1 MSQSRERLE
10 KTLQELGIL
19 AKKSLGQNFLASDLV
34 IERIINQ
41 VKEFAPESL
50 VEVGP
55 GPGALTYFL
64 REMGVPLTLIELDR
78 VMAAY
83 WRDQGLNVLEEDA
96 LKLDWSQF
104 YSDNK
109 KLVFVSN
116 LPYQIS
122 SSIVIERSIEEKGP
136 EHMVLMFQK
145 EVAQR
150 IRALAKTEHY
160 GLLSVIAQT
169 FWKTSM
175 VTEAGPRDFSPPPRV
190 ASRVLAFSRIPSE
203 VKDRESFLKFVKAA
217 FAQRRKLL
225 KSNLSGLLHQK
236 KLTEEQ
242 LVNWLAEM
250 GFKETARAE
259 ELSPSHF
266 VRLYNYL
273 FGINPDRPL

>member
-19 AKKSLGQNFLASDLV
+19 AKKSLGQNFLVSDLV

-41 VKEFAPESL
+41 VKEFAPEAL

-64 REMGVPLTLIELDR
+64 REMGVPLSLIELDR
-78 VMAAY
+78 VIAAY
-83 WRDQGLNVLEEDA
+83 WRDQGLQVIEEDA

-104 YSDNK
+104 YSDK

-122 SSIVIERSIEEKGP
+122 SSIVIDRSLEENGP

-150 IRALAKTEHY
+150 IRASAKTEHY

-169 FWKTSM
+169 FWKTTM

-190 ASRVLAFSRIPSE
+190 ASRVLAFSKIPTE
-203 VKDRESFLKFVKAA
+203 VKDRERFLKFVKAA

-225 KSNLSGLLHQK
+225 KSNLSGLLNQK
-236 KLTEEQ
+236 TLTEDQ
-242 LVNWLAEM
+242 LVNWLTEM

-259 ELSPSHF
+259 ELSPLQF

-273 FGINPDRPL
+273 FGIVPGNPL

>member
-1 MSQSRERLE
+1 MSQARERLE

-19 AKKSLGQNFLASDLV
+19 AKKSLGQNFLVSDKV
-34 IERIINQ
+34 IERIIMQ
-41 VKEFAPESL
+41 VKEFAPEQL

-64 REMGVPLTLIELDR
+64 RQMNLPLQLIELDR
-78 VMAAY
+78 EIAAY
-83 WRDQGLNVLEEDA
+83 WREQGLPVIEEDA
-96 LKLDWSQF
+96 LRLDWSQF
-104 YSDNK
+104 YSDK

-122 SSIVIERSIEEKGP
+122 SSIVIERSLEENGP
-136 EHMVLMFQK
+136 QHMVLMFQK

-150 IRALAKTEHY
+150 IRAAAKTEHY

-169 FWKTSM
+169 FWKTEM
-175 VTEAGPRDFSPPPRV
+175 VTEAGPRDFLPAPKV
-190 ASRVLAFSRIPSE
+190 ASRVLAFSKIPSE
-203 VKDRESFLKFVKAA
+203 VKNRQAFLTFVKAG

-242 LVNWLAEM
+242 LIGWLAEL

-259 ELSPSHF
+259 ELSPQQFVKLYKHF
-266 VRLYNYL
+266 G
-273 FGINPDRPL
+273 FEA

>member
-1 MSQSRERLE
+1 MSQAKERLE

-19 AKKSLGQNFLASDLV
+19 AKKSLGQNFLVSDVV

-41 VKEFAPESL
+41 VKAFAPEQL
-50 VEVGP
+50 IEVGP

-64 REMGVPLTLIELDR
+64 RQMDVPLQLIELDR
-78 VMAAY
+78 VIAAY
-83 WRDQGLNVLEEDA
+83 WREQGLPVIEEDA
-96 LKLDWSQF
+96 LRLDWSSF
-104 YSDNK
+104 YSGK
-109 KLVFVSN
+109 KVVFVSN

-122 SSIVIERSIEEKGP
+122 SSIVIERSLEETGVA
-136 EHMVLMFQK
+136 HMVLMFQK

-150 IRALAKTEHY
+150 IRALPKTEPY

-169 FWKTSM
+169 FWKTEM

-190 ASRVLAFSRIPSE
+190 ASRVLAFSRLE
-203 VKDRESFLKFVKAA
+203 TTVKNRPAFLTFVKAA

-242 LVNWLAEM
+242 LVAWLTEM

-259 ELSPSHF
+259 ELSPVQFVKLYHHF
-266 VRLYNYL
+266 G
-273 FGINPDRPL
+273 FEG

>member
-10 KTLQELGIL
+10 QTLQELGIL
-19 AKKSLGQNFLASDLV
+19 AKKSLGQNFLVSDLV
-34 IERIINQ
+34 IERIINK
-41 VKEFAPESL
+41 VKEFTPEAL

-64 REMGVPLTLIELDR
+64 RQMNVPLTLIELDR
-78 VMAAY
+78 VIAAY
-83 WRDQGLNVLEEDA
+83 WREQNIPVIEEDA
-96 LKLDWSQF
+96 LRLDWSQF
-104 YSDNK
+104 YSDK

-122 SSIVIERSIEEKGP
+122 SSIVIDRSLEDKGV

-150 IRALAKTEHY
+150 IRAPAQSEHY

-169 FWKTSM
+169 FWKPEM

-190 ASRVLAFSRIPSE
+190 ASRVLAFSRI
-203 VKDRESFLKFVKAA
+203 ESPVQNRKAFLNFVKAA

-225 KSNLSGLLHQK
+225 KKNLAGLLSQK

-242 LVNWLAEM
+242 LVGWMAEM

-259 ELSPSHF
+259 ELSPAQF
-266 VRLYNYL
+266 VRLYKN
-273 FGINPDRPL
+273 FGFEP

>member
-1 MSQSRERLE
+1 MSSQSRERLE
-10 KTLQELGIL
+10 QTLQELGIL
-19 AKKSLGQNFLASDLV
+19 AKKSLGQNFLVSDLV
-34 IERIINQ
+34 IERIINK
-41 VKEFAPESL
+41 VKEFTPEAL

-64 REMGVPLTLIELDR
+64 RQMNVPLTLIELDR
-78 VMAAY
+78 VIAAY
-83 WRDQGLNVLEEDA
+83 WREQNIPVIEEDA
-96 LKLDWSQF
+96 LRLDWSQF
-104 YSDNK
+104 YSDK

-122 SSIVIERSIEEKGP
+122 SSIVIDRSLEDKGV

-150 IRALAKTEHY
+150 IRAPAQSEHY

-169 FWKTSM
+169 FWKPEM

-190 ASRVLAFSRIPSE
+190 ASRVLAFSRIESP
-203 VKDRESFLKFVKAA
+203 VKNRKAFLNFVKAA

-225 KSNLSGLLHQK
+225 KKNLAGLLSQK

-242 LVNWLAEM
+242 LVGWMAEM

-259 ELSPSHF
+259 ELSPAQF
-266 VRLYNYL
+266 VRLYKN
-273 FGINPDRPL
+273 FGFEP